1 MNVMYTCDNNYVR
14 LMGISMISLFES
26 NRDIAN
32 LKVYLIGNEISQSN
46 KDKLSDIANK
56 YDREIEIIDT
66 PELNIPS
73 SLTSSRWPSSAFTRL
88 FAGKILSQKVK
99 KILYLDCDTI
109 ISGSISDLGKIDFG
123 DKIILGVRDCVSG
136 IYKENIGLKKDS
148 IYINAGVIFFDL
160 SKLREID
167 IASEMTKY
175 VEKYEKNINYAD
187 QDILNGF
194 LKGRIGELD
203 PKYNVMTI
211 NAINTYQDIIRLRRP
226 TNYYC
231 EKELESAKSNP
242 LIIHYTT
249 NMLIV
254 RPWFKNTNHPFA
266 SAFKKNMMISPWKD
280 IELSKMIFKSKES
293 LIISLISILPKK
305 ISYSILGLIHAKLK
319 PLYIRN
325 FMRK

>member
-1 MNVMYTCDNNYVR
+1 MNVMYTCDNNYVW

-123 DKIILGVRDCVSG
+123 GKIR
-136 IYKENIGLKKDS
+136 KK
-148 IYINAGVIFFDL
+148 
-160 SKLREID
+160 
-167 IASEMTKY
+167 
-175 VEKYEKNINYAD
+175 
-187 QDILNGF
+187 
-194 LKGRIGELD
+194 
-203 PKYNVMTI
+203 
-211 NAINTYQDIIRLRRP
+211 
-226 TNYYC
+226 
-231 EKELESAKSNP
+231 
-242 LIIHYTT
+242 H
-249 NMLIV
+249 
-254 RPWFKNTNHPFA
+254 
-266 SAFKKNMMISPWKD
+266 
-280 IELSKMIFKSKES
+280 
-293 LIISLISILPKK
+293 
-305 ISYSILGLIHAKLK
+305 
-319 PLYIRN
+319 
-325 FMRK
+325 